1 MAMRKSLSLQTPLLL
16 LVLLLCGACARHAGN
31 TVHQLDSPAKY
42 GVDRFTTQQKHNAH
56 YVEVGIGEPV
66 ILIPGLF
73 GTYRGWN
80 RMIPFLAPH
89 YKLIAIDNFGTGDSE
104 MPDDSFG
111 YTVAEQADMI
121 IQMMDELGLSR
132 GALLGVSYGGMIAL
146 NIAARYPDRVSAV
159 VCIEGGVIMPKP
171 APYRLMEQGLAVP
184 ILGDAIIAM
193 IRSGLL
199 NGVIAKDLMGPA
211 WADLD
216 DREKSEISEI
226 IAGNVQAAS
235 RPIWRSLARALNSA
249 EDFTEEAKAITAPV
263 LYLSGDRSSFREM
276 TETNIAYL
284 RNTLPYVKTV
294 SFADGIH
301 DLQLQKP
308 QETAVLTLNFLA
320 PYPSSQLTSTVLAE
334 KFKEPR
340 QGHSLPIPSPHDRSD
355 GIYQ

>member
-1 MAMRKSLSLQTPLLL
+1 MVMPKNLSFQTPLLL
-16 LVLLLCGACARHAGN
+16 LILVLCGSCARHAGN

-42 GVDRFTTQQKHNAH
+42 GVDRFTTRQKHNAH

-80 RMIPFLAPH
+80 RMIPLLAPH

-111 YTVAEQADMI
+111 YSVAEQADMI
-121 IQMMDELGLSR
+121 IKMMDELGLSR

-184 ILGDAIIAM
+184 ILGDTIIGM

-199 NGVIAKDLMGPA
+199 HGVITRDVMGPA

-235 RPIWRSLARALNSA
+235 RPIWHGLARALNNA
-249 EDFTEEAKAITAPV
+249 ADFTEEAKDITAPV

-284 RNTLPYVKTV
+284 RKNLPHVKTV

-301 DLQLQKP
+301 DLELQKP
-308 QETAVLTLNFLA
+308 QETAALILNFLA
-320 PYPSSQLTSTVLAE
+320 PDPSSQRTSTVLVE
-334 KFKEPR
+334 QFKEPR
-340 QGHSLPIPSPHDRSD
+340 QGPSQPSPSPNGRSD